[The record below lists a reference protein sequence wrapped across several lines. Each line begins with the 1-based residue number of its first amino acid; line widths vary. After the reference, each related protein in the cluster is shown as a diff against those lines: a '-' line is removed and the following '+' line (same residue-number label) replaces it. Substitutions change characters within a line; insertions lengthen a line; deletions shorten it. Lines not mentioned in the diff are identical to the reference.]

1 MDRNGLRVWV
11 RVRMLACI
19 ASGVALSF
27 AACAGHAEDDAHG
40 LSTAGSSAGSGGA
53 GGSASGLNV
62 GGGLNLGVG
71 SQAPVVVAPVGG
83 ANDLSSSDGAG
94 GACDS
99 PGPHA
104 CNDLQGY
111 LDDIPDEGVD
121 LALGSGDLTLLVI
134 FDRSGSMADGWDL
147 RNKWQAASD
156 SMISGMTPYLSNL
169 TVGALLFPTLDC
181 TVADLSDASQ
191 IDFMPGRSF
200 VSQWVETA
208 CQHQPT
214 GATPMGAAF
223 AAADQS
229 MAKAQ
234 GLGLLDDRFRVML
247 VTDGEPNCDTDPA
260 ALVSYAQRWHDDLG
274 VDTWV
279 IGLPGSEQAAAL
291 LDSIALAGGTEK
303 HAQAGNPCEFQKT
316 VAAAAK

>member
-1 MDRNGLRVWV
+1 MDPNGRRRWI
-11 RVRMLACI
+11 RVRMLASI
-19 ASGVALSF
+19 VGLSF
-27 AACAGHAEDDAHG
+27 AACAGRAEDDGHHLAA
-40 LSTAGSSAGSGGA
+40 AGSGASAGSLDSSLDL
-53 GGSASGLNV
+53 GGSV
-62 GGGLNLGVG
+62 NLGLG
-71 SQAPVVVAPVGG
+71 GQAPVGVAPVGG
-83 ANDLSSSDGAG
+83 SNDVSIPDGAG

-99 PGPHA
+99 PGPHT
-104 CNDLQGY
+104 CDDLQGY
-111 LDDIPDEGVD
+111 LDDVPDEGVD
-121 LALGSGDLTLLVI
+121 IELGSGDLTLLVI
-134 FDRSGSMADGWDL
+134 FDRSGSMSGGWDL

-156 SMISGMTPYLSNL
+156 SMIAGMAPYLSNL
-169 TVGALLFPTLDC
+169 TIGALLFPTLDC
-181 TVADLSDASQ
+181 AVADLNDPSQ

-208 CQHQPT
+208 CQHQPD
-214 GATPMGAAF
+214 GSTPMGAAF
-223 AAADQS
+223 VAADQS

-234 GLGLLDDRFRVML
+234 ELGLLDDRFRVML

-303 HAQAGNPCEFQKT
+303 HAQAGNPCEFQQT
-316 VAAAAK
+316 VGAAAK